1 MTETFKALVARET
14 DGKVAC
20 EFEDLTADDLPG
32 DGDAVISVAYSTLNY
47 KDGLAIKGNRG
58 KVMRSLPMVPGIDL
72 AGVVEDPGNSGLEPG
87 DEIVVTGWG
96 LSETTWGGYSQK
108 ARLNSDW
115 LLPLPEGISLKQ
127 SMAIGTA
134 GFTAMLSVMALEHM
148 GLEPSQGEVLVTGA
162 AGGLGSVAVAILAN
176 LGYDVAAS
184 TGRAEQH
191 DYLESLG
198 AGSIVERAELEEDGG
213 PMRKARWAGGVDTV
227 GSRILVNAM
236 AQIKPNG
243 SIAVCGLAAGPD
255 LPATVIP
262 IILRG
267 VSLLGINSVHISN
280 EKRKVAWDR
289 LAKELP
295 MDLLDSMTEVVPF
308 VNLPGLAGEIL
319 KGRVRGR
326 TVVDVNA

>member
-1 MTETFKALVARET
+1 MPETFKALMARET

-20 EFEDLTADDLPG
+20 EFEDLTLDDLPG
-32 DGDAVISVAYSTLNY
+32 DGDALISVSYSTLNY

-72 AGVVEDPGNSGLEPG
+72 SGVVEEPGNSGLNPG

-96 LSETTWGGYSQK
+96 LSETTWGGYTQK

-115 LLPLPEGISLKQ
+115 LLPLPAGISLQQ

-162 AGGLGSVAVAILAN
+162 AGGVGSVAVAILAN
-176 LGYDVAAS
+176 LGYDVSAS
-184 TGRAEQH
+184 TGRSEQH
-191 DYLESLG
+191 DYLKSLG
-198 AGSIVERAELEEDGG
+198 AKEIVERAELEEEGG
-213 PMRKARWAGGVDTV
+213 PIRRTRWAAGVDTA
-227 GSRILVNAM
+227 GSNILVNSM
-236 AQIKPNG
+236 AQITPNG
-243 SIAVCGLAAGPD
+243 SIAVCGLAAGSD

-262 IILRG
+262 LILRG
-267 VSLLGINSVHISN
+267 VSLLGINSVYVSN
-280 EKRKVAWDR
+280 KKRQAAWER

-295 MDLLDSMTEVVPF
+295 MDLLDSMAEVMPF
-308 VNLPGLAGEIL
+308 AELPRLADEIL
-319 KGRVRGR
+319 KGQVRGR
-326 TVVDVNA
+326 TVIDLNA

>member
-1 MTETFKALVARET
+1 MPETFKALMARET

-20 EFEDLTADDLPG
+20 EFEDLTLDDLPG
-32 DGDAVISVAYSTLNY
+32 DGDALISVSYSTLNY

-72 AGVVEDPGNSGLEPG
+72 SGVVEEPGNSGLNPG

-96 LSETTWGGYSQK
+96 LSETTWGGYTQK

-115 LLPLPEGISLKQ
+115 LLPLPAGISLQQ

-162 AGGLGSVAVAILAN
+162 AGGVGSVAVAILAN
-176 LGYDVAAS
+176 LGYDVSAS
-184 TGRAEQH
+184 TGRSEQH
-191 DYLESLG
+191 DYLKSLG
-198 AGSIVERAELEEDGG
+198 AKEIVERAELEEEGG
-213 PMRKARWAGGVDTV
+213 PIRRTRRAAGVDTA
-227 GSRILVNAM
+227 GSNILVNSM
-236 AQIKPNG
+236 AQITPNG
-243 SIAVCGLAAGPD
+243 SIAVCGLAAGSD

-262 IILRG
+262 LILRG
-267 VSLLGINSVHISN
+267 VSLLGINSVYVSN
-280 EKRKVAWDR
+280 KKRQAAWER

-295 MDLLDSMTEVVPF
+295 MDLLDSMAEVMPF
-308 VNLPGLAGEIL
+308 AELPRLADEIL
-319 KGRVRGR
+319 KGQVRGR
-326 TVVDVNA
+326 TVIDLNA